1 MRGGLGTPTHSA
13 VIDFLNEESVPD
25 LFVSSGALA
34 WNQKEK
40 YPNTFGWQPNY
51 EVEGTIVGQYI
62 AENFPDAKIGL
73 FLQGD
78 DFGRDGAKGA
88 ELFLKDQV
96 VSRATYTPGNTDVG
110 PQVAQLQADGADF
123 VLALQPPPYNQ
134 PRTRVAR

>member
-51 EVEGTIVGQYI
+51 EVEGKIVGQYI
-62 AENFPDAKIGL
+62 AENFPDAKVGL

-88 ELFLKDQV
+88 RQFLEDQIV
-96 VSRATYTPGNTDVG
+96 GGGTAVPGHPAVR
-110 PQVAQLQADGADF
+110 
-123 VLALQPPPYNQ
+123 PPP
-134 PRTRVAR
+134 